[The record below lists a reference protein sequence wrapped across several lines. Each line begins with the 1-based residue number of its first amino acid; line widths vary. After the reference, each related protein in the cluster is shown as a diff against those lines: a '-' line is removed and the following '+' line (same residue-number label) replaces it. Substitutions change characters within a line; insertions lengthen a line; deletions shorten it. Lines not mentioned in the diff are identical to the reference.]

1 MNEAVNEAY
10 EKFRGDDGGKNA
22 DYIPFLANVPSQLF
36 GISVCLPDGEIVEAG
51 DTDYVFGVESV
62 SKVPTAILAME
73 QYGPDTVLDQI
84 GADATGIAFQLD
96 HGHPARERP
105 PFDSARQCGRHRG
118 VQHGEAGRRREWQ
131 MESDHG
137 LS

>member
-84 GADATGIAFQLD
+84 GA
-96 HGHPARERP
+96 ERP
-105 PFDSARQCGRHRG
+105 GCLSTRSWPSCSRTTTLRLRSSMRAPS
-118 VQHGEAGRRREWQ
+118 RRAAW
-131 MESDHG
+131 
-137 LS
+137 

>member
-73 QYGPDTVLDQI
+73 QYG
-84 GADATGIAFQLD
+84 
-96 HGHPARERP
+96 
-105 PFDSARQCGRHRG
+105 RHRG
-118 VQHGEAGRRREWQ
+118 VQHGEAGGRRERQ